1 MAQGDDIDIV
11 YIKAGTKIM
20 VLAPKPREGFTFLKT
35 FNYPLIVNENP
46 ELNYIEV
53 HYTSEENKEP
63 ETPEPIWG
71 DQVPK
76 PNPNKCLFYT
86 ILYMYDGVLDQKTI
100 DVIFVKDAGLKVNTY
115 PKILKDGYV
124 FEKTVNFELT
134 VNKDVEQNHIEV
146 HYRKQ

>member
-11 YIKAGTKIM
+11 YIKAGTKIT
-20 VLAPKPREGFTFLKT
+20 VLAPKPRDGYTFLKT
-35 FNYPLIVNENP
+35 VNYPLVVKENP

-53 HYTSEENKEP
+53 HYTSEKIPP

-86 ILYMYDGVLDQKTI
+86 ILYMYDNVLDQKTI
-100 DVIFVKDAGLKVNTY
+100 DVVFVKNAGLKIDSY
-115 PKILKDGYV
+115 PELLKTGYG
-124 FEKTVNFELT
+124 FEKTVNFELI
-134 VNKDVEQNHIEV
+134 VDKDVEQNHIEV
-146 HYRKQ
+146 HYKKP